1 MKQEFVAGDSP
12 FGPKSSG
19 VYSAPEDTQALAAA
33 AEAAG
38 LEWHELNLGRVGNK
52 REFLGAC
59 AKGLRFHRSFGGNWD
74 ALADCLKDLGAD
86 LVASFRNCEP
96 FAEAAPDDYA
106 TALEVFQ
113 DAADFWRERGSTFVA
128 LFDVEPEGGK
138 MPRFRLQKQSDA

>member
-1 MKQEFVAGDSP
+1 VTRDSS
-12 FGPKSSG
+12 FGPAASG
-19 VYSAPEDTQALAAA
+19 VYLAPNDPQPLRAA

-38 LEWHELNLGRVGNK
+38 VAWQELNLGRVGNK
-52 REFLGAC
+52 REFLAAC
-59 AKGLRFHRSFGGNWD
+59 AKGFRFSRTFGGNWD

-86 LVASFRNCEP
+86 LAANLRNCEA

-128 LFDVEPEGGK
+128 LVDVEPEGVK
-138 MPRFRLQKQSDA
+138 MRRFPGPKK